1 MFSGELG
8 ALPKFCWVNF
18 TLTDAAFHEGGPYS
32 EIAEASVVDSD
43 ARLGQVLDAVEAAGV
58 FDRTAFFL
66 VADHG
71 MQESNPEVRGDWG
84 DALAATGLAYR
95 DEGYG
100 FIYVNP

>member
-1 MFSGELG
+1 
-8 ALPKFCWVNF
+8 
-18 TLTDAAFHEGGPYS
+18 
-32 EIAEASVVDSD
+32 VVDSA

-71 MQESNPEVRGDWG
+71 MQESNPDVRGDWG
-84 DALAATGLAYR
+84 DALTATGLPYR